1 MTAPAHHQDSDG
13 AASVVPSAS
22 SSQLDYSKVQAY
34 WKQAKP
40 SILGPYMMD
49 GFGFP
54 ASAGRFRFRREQ
66 DTVAR
71 ALTSLPSEC
80 SVLDLGSGVGFWTE
94 YFAHRFA
101 HVVSVEAS
109 PVLYSSLS
117 DRCSR
122 YPNVTTING
131 DALAFEPQEKFGL
144 VFLGGLLMYL
154 NEQDALMLLERLAPS
169 LEEGALILC
178 RESTVRRRTK
188 TLQAEYQVVY
198 RSVETYRRIFADA
211 DFNVVSAEP
220 NAAYICSQM
229 GCELVK
235 KWKSLVP
242 EQFWCLPVIGRMAYW
257 AFRLGYPWN
266 TRVIPRLVAMIGGEF
281 PCLTNHFFVLRA
293 RCPDETCRSTT

>member
-1 MTAPAHHQDSDG
+1 MTAPAHHQHSDD
-13 AASVVPSAS
+13 AAGVVPSAS
-22 SSQLDYSKVQAY
+22 SSRLEYSKVQAY

-40 SILGPYMMD
+40 SILGPYMMN

-54 ASAGRFRFRREQ
+54 TSAGRLRFRREQ

-122 YPNVTTING
+122 YPNVTTITG

-154 NEQDALMLLERLAPS
+154 NEQDVLMLLERLAPS

-178 RESTVRRRTK
+178 RESTVRRGTR

-198 RSVETYRRIFADA
+198 RSVENYRRIFADA
-211 DFNVVSAEP
+211 DFNVVTAEL
-220 NAAYICSQM
+220 NAAYICCQM
-229 GCELVK
+229 GCELVNE
-235 KWKSLVP
+235 WKSLVP
-242 EQFWCLPVIGRMAYW
+242 ERFWCLPVIGRMAYW
-257 AFRLGYPWN
+257 ASRIGYLWN
-266 TRVIPRLVAMIGGEF
+266 TRVLPWLVATIGGEF
-281 PCLTNHFFVLRA
+281 PRLTNHFFELRA
-293 RCPDETCRSTT
+293 RCFDETCRSTT

>member
-1 MTAPAHHQDSDG
+1 MVASAHHQESVG
-13 AASVVPSAS
+13 TASVVPSAS
-22 SSQLDYSKVQAY
+22 LSQRQYSKVLAY

-40 SILGPYMMD
+40 SILAPYVMG
-49 GFGFP
+49 GFGFS

-66 DTVAR
+66 DTCAR
-71 ALTSLPSEC
+71 AFTSLPSEC

-109 PVLYSSLS
+109 PALYSSLS

-131 DALAFEPQEKFGL
+131 DALTFDPQEKFGL

-178 RESTVRRRTK
+178 RESTVRRETK
-188 TLQAEYQVVY
+188 KLQAEYQVVY
-198 RSVETYRRIFADA
+198 RSVENFRRIFADA
-211 DFNVVSAEP
+211 DFNVVSVKL
-220 NAAYICSQM
+220 NAACICCQM
-229 GCELVK
+229 GCELVN

-242 EQFWCLPVIGRMAYW
+242 ERFWCLPVIGRMAYC
-257 AFRLGYPWN
+257 ASRLGYPWN
-266 TRVIPRLVAMIGGEF
+266 TRVIPRLFAMIGGEF
-281 PCLTNHFFVLRA
+281 SCLTNHFFELRA

>member
-1 MTAPAHHQDSDG
+1 MIASAHHQDSAG

-22 SSQLDYSKVQAY
+22 SSQLQYSKVLAC
-34 WKQAKP
+34 WKQARS
-40 SILGPYMMD
+40 SILSPYVLG

-54 ASAGRFRFRREQ
+54 DSAGRFRFRREQ
-66 DTVAR
+66 DTCAR
-71 ALTSLPSEC
+71 AFTSLPSEC

-94 YFAHRFA
+94 YFAHRFS

-109 PVLYSSLS
+109 QVLYSSLS

-131 DALAFEPQEKFGL
+131 DALTFDPQEKFGL

-154 NEQDALMLLERLAPS
+154 NEQDALMLLERIAPS

-178 RESTVRRRTK
+178 LESTARRGTK
-188 TLQAEYQVVY
+188 TLQAEYQIVY
-198 RSVETYRRIFADA
+198 RSVENYRRIFADA
-211 DFNVVSAEP
+211 DFSVVSVKL
-220 NAAYICSQM
+220 NAPYICCQI
-229 GCELVK
+229 GCELVN

-242 EQFWCLPVIGRMAYW
+242 ERFWCLQVIGRMAYC
-257 AFRLGYPWN
+257 ASRLRYPWN
-266 TRVIPRLVAMIGGEF
+266 TRVISRLIAMIGGEF
-281 PCLTNHFFVLRA
+281 SCLTNHFCDLRA